1 MHVFEFVDHKSLA
14 NKKKHGID
22 FTEAQELWNDT
33 YLLEIRAKSEDEL
46 RFLVIGLI
54 NEKHWSAVITYRDG
68 KIRLI
73 SVRRARKTEVYLYES

>member
-1 MHVFEFVDHKSLA
+1 MHVFEFDDQKSQA

-73 SVRRARKTEVYLYES
+73 SVRRARKTEVDLYES